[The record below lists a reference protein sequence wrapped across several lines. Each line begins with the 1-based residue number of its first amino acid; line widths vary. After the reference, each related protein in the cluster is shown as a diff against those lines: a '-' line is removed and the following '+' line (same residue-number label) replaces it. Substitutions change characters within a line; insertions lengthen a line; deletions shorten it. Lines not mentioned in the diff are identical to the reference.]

1 MCTEFVRIECSKK
14 DTFGDLIE
22 DIMSELTVERKAINL
37 CFVDGHCI
45 YGDEVPSPVFK
56 EDAIL
61 EEIFQFEIQN
71 GTVELIFCFKYASD
85 LSTPFH
91 KKRKLSSVKP
101 IKIIIPAF
109 GSRLQACVPV
119 DQNVS
124 KYLLKRKQAFS
135 VS

>member
-1 MCTEFVRIECSKK
+1 MFAECVRIECSKK

-22 DIMSELTVERKAINL
+22 DIMAELTVERKAINL
-37 CFVDGHCI
+37 YFVHGQCI
-45 YGDEVPSPVFK
+45 YGDETASPIFK
-56 EDAIL
+56 DDAIL
-61 EEIFQFEIQN
+61 EEIFLFEIVN
-71 GTVELIFCFKYASD
+71 KTVELIFCFKYASD
-85 LSTPFH
+85 TSTPFH
-91 KKRKLSSVKP
+91 KKRKLSSVNP

-124 KYLLKRKQAFS
+124 KYLLKRKHAFS